1 LLRHLNTDYTEE
13 TAVQLMFALLV
24 LVAGASIAVQPVVNA
39 TAAAEMGHPLWGAV
53 ASALVT
59 FLALAAVI
67 GALRLPLPIAG
78 SLRGFPAWLYAGG
91 LIGAFM
97 LFAALLAAPKL
108 GVATTAALIIAGQL
122 AAALMIDQLGWLGM
136 PQHPIT
142 AARMVGAL
150 CLLAGVMLIRA

>member
-1 LLRHLNTDYTEE
+1 M
-13 TAVQLMFALLV
+13 QLFFALLV

-39 TAAAEMGHPLWGAV
+39 TAATEMGHPLWGAL
-53 ASALVT
+53 ASAAVT

-67 GALRLPLPIAG
+67 GALRLPLPLAG
-78 SLRGFPAWLYAGG
+78 SLRGFPFWLYGGG
-91 LIGAFM
+91 LIGALM

-122 AAALMIDQLGWLGM
+122 AAALTIDQFGWLGM

-142 AARMVGAL
+142 GLRIVGAL
-150 CLLAGVMLIRA
+150 CLLASVMLVRA